1 MKRVG
6 SAPQLNGGGDHVGH
20 SHHLPSTAS
29 AMGHAGSPGLIISS
43 HKLGSKKVLQSAPTR
58 AAFVKSKPMPRNSS
72 EESLRTRAVLG
83 TDIYVPPTE
92 HVAQTNSG
100 QESVEVAYAVV
111 SKGLAATECL
121 STIEL
126 EEAPSLVG
134 KQGSFKR
141 EVAAELAACMATPV
155 LPDDTNGEI
164 VNRRAAQLESEIQRN
179 IKERYAQEVSRF
191 APEASRRRL
200 GRKRSLGDAMPEDC
214 SDSDDNI
221 NVHYNNILLESELE
235 VRSGSKK
242 NDISAEDLTQQEIDI
257 LNKQIE
263 ECQAKHTLVSEDY
276 DESNTPYEV
285 LPDISPKM
293 NEVVDDRGSVPSLPV
308 SNVVPFGQRS
318 IKKSTTSP

>member
-20 SHHLPSTAS
+20 SQHLPAT
-29 AMGHAGSPGLIISS
+29 AMGHAGSTGLIISS
-43 HKLGSKKVLQSAPTR
+43 HNLGSKKLLHSAPNR

-83 TDIYVPPTE
+83 TDVYVPPTDQ
-92 HVAQTNSG
+92 VAQSNSR

-191 APEASRRRL
+191 APESARRRL

-221 NVHYNNILLESELE
+221 NIHYKNILLESEIK
-235 VRSGSKK
+235 VGSGSKK
-242 NDISAEDLTQQEIDI
+242 NDISAEELTQQEIDI

-276 DESNTPYEV
+276 DESNAPYEV

-293 NEVVDDRGSVPSLPV
+293 SEVVYDRGSVPSLPA

-318 IKKSTTSP
+318 RKKSSTSP

>member
-1 MKRVG
+1 
-6 SAPQLNGGGDHVGH
+6 
-20 SHHLPSTAS
+20 
-29 AMGHAGSPGLIISS
+29 
-43 HKLGSKKVLQSAPTR
+43 
-58 AAFVKSKPMPRNSS
+58 MPRNSS
-72 EESLRTRAVLG
+72 EESLRTRAILG

-92 HVAQTNSG
+92 QVAQSNSG

-134 KQGSFKR
+134 RQGSFKR

-164 VNRRAAQLESEIQRN
+164 VNRRAAQLESEIHRN

-191 APEASRRRL
+191 APEASRRRSRL

-221 NVHYNNILLESELE
+221 SVHYTNILLEGGN
-235 VRSGSKK
+235 GSKK
-242 NDISAEDLTQQEIDI
+242 SDMAAEDLTQQEIEI
-257 LNKQIE
+257 LSKQIE

-276 DESNTPYEV
+276 DDSNPPYDV
-285 LPDISPKM
+285 LPDLSPKM
-293 NEVVDDRGSVPSLPV
+293 NEVVDDKGTVPSLPA

-318 IKKSTTSP
+318 RNKTFSAST

>member
-20 SHHLPSTAS
+20 SYHLPATAS

-43 HKLGSKKVLQSAPTR
+43 YNLGSKKVRQAAATR
-58 AAFVKSKPMPRNSS
+58 STFVKSKPMPRNSS
-72 EESLRTRAVLG
+72 EESLRTRAILG

-92 HVAQTNSG
+92 QVAQSNSG

-134 KQGSFKR
+134 RQGSFKR

-164 VNRRAAQLESEIQRN
+164 VNRRAAQLESEIHRN

-191 APEASRRRL
+191 APEASRSRSRL

-221 NVHYNNILLESELE
+221 SVHYTNILLEGGN
-235 VRSGSKK
+235 GSKK
-242 NDISAEDLTQQEIDI
+242 SDMAAEDLTQQEIEI
-257 LNKQIE
+257 LSKQIE

-276 DESNTPYEV
+276 DDSNPPYDV

-293 NEVVDDRGSVPSLPV
+293 NEVVDDKGTVPSLPA

-318 IKKSTTSP
+318 RNKSFSASP